1 MKLTEQDLQSA
12 CEYIMTETC
21 KAVYGVDYK
30 EKGLH
35 FDLRSTPCTMRMFVD
50 LFIEWLRKRAQEQK
64 GK

>member
-12 CEYIMTETC
+12 CGYIVEQTC

-30 EKGLH
+30 EKGLK
-35 FDLRSTPCTMRMFVD
+35 FDIRSTPFTVRMSVD
-50 LFIEWLRKRAQEQK
+50 FFIEWLKKHVQEQK